1 MVSTPELKKYM
12 DKKIVLTIN
21 AKRKIAGV
29 LRGYDL
35 FLNIVLDDAIEII
48 NPGNDK
54 PAIHNNL
61 GSSTVIRGN
70 SIISMEPLDPVI

>member
-1 MVSTPELKKYM
+1 M
-12 DKKIVLTIN
+12 DKKIILTIN
-21 AKRKIAGV
+21 SKRKIAGV

-48 NPGNDK
+48 QPVNDK
-54 PAIHNNL
+54 PALHNNL

-70 SIISMEPLDPVI
+70 SIIAMEPLDSVI